1 MDLCQLPASVEQV
14 VADLME
20 GVRGYPA
27 QRPLSPQT
35 FSRNTRMFGVVALR
49 DDRRLVVTGRV
60 RVGAQGQVGTGSS
73 GIHGRPSSASRRT
86 VTMLRPC
93 LAAVDA

>member
-1 MDLCQLPASVEQV
+1 MS
-14 VADLME
+14 
-20 GVRGYPA
+20 GYEDQSHRFVITGEDPE
-27 QRPLSPQT
+27 QT